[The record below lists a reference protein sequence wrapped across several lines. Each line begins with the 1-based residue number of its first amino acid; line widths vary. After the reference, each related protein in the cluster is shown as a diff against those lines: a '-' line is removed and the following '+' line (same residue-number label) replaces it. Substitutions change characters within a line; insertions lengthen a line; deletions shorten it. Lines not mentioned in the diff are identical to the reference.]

1 MDMLKSEND
10 ENVTLEF
17 YEACLRGDLDKATN
31 LLSRKEEIDVKLLDK
46 TFVLESVVMNGDS
59 EIVQLL
65 SRIGVNVNQKDY
77 LFGLSSL
84 YYACALGN
92 LKIAKILIENRADI
106 NASIK
111 FSNRTSLHIASQYKN
126 PEIVKLLL
134 ENGCKTEIRT
144 QEGFTALEIALK
156 KGFIGIVQVFAFHNK

>member
-1 MDMLKSEND
+1 MSENF
-10 ENVTLEF
+10 TMEF
-17 YEACLRGDLDKATN
+17 HDACLRGDLDKVTN

-46 TFVLESVVMNGDS
+46 TFVLESVVMNGNS